1 MQVVLNGILRIIV
14 FDFFF
19 FCILSAVLLKQ
30 FIDPT
35 APLNGLC

>member
-1 MQVVLNGILRIIV
+1 MEFLELLYLI
-14 FDFFF
+14 FF
-19 FCILSAVLLKQ
+19 FCIVSAVLLKQ